1 MSSTTTTP
9 KTASAPKAPRASK
22 AAKNAAAAAT
32 EVAPVPAPAPVPVV
46 SEPVVAAPEPV
57 VASTEA
63 ESGLSLSEEFNQV
76 VTQLTSVRTLLAGLT
91 SQVRQLQRRS
101 EKELRTAQKSGKKV
115 RKTTGN
121 RNPSGFVKPTP
132 ISDALAA
139 FLKKPAGTQMARTE
153 VTREINQYIR
163 AHNLQDPQNGRKI
176 NPDKDLRKLLN
187 VEKNGELTY
196 FNLQRYM
203 SPHFIKTAAAT
214 ATAAA
219 SQ

>member
-22 AAKNAAAAAT
+22 ASKNAAAAAVA
-32 EVAPVPAPAPVPVV
+32 EVPVPAPAPVV
-46 SEPVVAAPEPV
+46 SEPVVVPEPV
-57 VASTEA
+57 AASTEA

-214 ATAAA
+214 TASA

>member
-1 MSSTTTTP
+1 MSSTTATP
-9 KTASAPKAPRASK
+9 KTAAAPKAPRAPK
-22 AAKNAAAAAT
+22 AAKTAVATEAAA
-32 EVAPVPAPAPVPVV
+32 APAPV
-46 SEPVVAAPEPV
+46 VVAAPAPV
-57 VASTEA
+57 VVEA
-63 ESGLSLSEEFNQV
+63 VAAPAEAVESGVSLSEEFNQV

-91 SQVRQLQRRS
+91 TQVRQLQRRS

-115 RKTTGN
+115 RKATGN

-139 FLKKPAGTQMARTE
+139 FLGKKPGDQMARTE

-176 NPDKDLRKLLN
+176 NPDAKLRKLLN

-203 SPHFIKTAAAT
+203 SPHFIKVVAAAP
-214 ATAAA
+214 AAA
-219 SQ
+219 Q